1 MTAIADDGKGT
12 QAVQLTVNEFNLV
25 ENVFSFAIGAFGVSA
40 LFFLLQRP
48 EVAPRY
54 RVMVTLLSLVSL
66 VACYNYVRLF
76 EGWNNAF
83 SIVNGE
89 VRNTGHI
96 YDDTFRYADWLLTV
110 PLLLVSL
117 VLSLDMPARQA
128 RLRSLMLGSLSVE
141 MIALGYPGQISNSFE
156 TRWLW
161 WGVSMV
167 PFLLIVYQ
175 LMVSLRSAIRNQ
187 PPGARTL
194 ASSARYL
201 TIAVWCFYPAVF
213 VMPMLG
219 ATGTVSFISAQVG
232 YALADIVAKSCYG
245 VLLFAMVAQKST
257 PVATAVLEMGS
268 SSFRPIRA
276 QVG

>member
-1 MTAIADDGKGT
+1 M
-12 QAVQLTVNEFNLV
+12 QLTVNEFNLV
-25 ENVFSFAIGAFGVSA
+25 ENVFSFAIGVFGVSA
-40 LFFLLQRP
+40 LFFLLQRN

-54 RVMVTLLSLVSL
+54 RVMVTLLCLVSI

-89 VRNTGHI
+89 VRNTGHS

-128 RLRSLMLGSLSVE
+128 RLRALMLASLAME
-141 MIALGYPGQISNSFE
+141 MIALGYPGQISSSFE

-167 PFLLIVYQ
+167 PFMLIVYQ
-175 LMVSLRSAIRNQ
+175 LLVSLAGTIRNQ
-187 PPGARTL
+187 PPEARGL
-194 ASSARYL
+194 VSAARFV
-201 TIAVWCFYPAVF
+201 TIVVWCFYPAVF

-219 ATGTVSFISAQVG
+219 VTGTGAFVSAQVG
-232 YALADIVAKSCYG
+232 YAVADMVAKSCYG
-245 VLLFAMVAQKST
+245 MLLYMVVARKSM
-257 PVATAVLEMGS
+257 PAATAVLEGGAS
-268 SSFRPIRA
+268 IRSIRA
-276 QVG
+276 QAG